1 MIIFLVIIILA
12 LIILAICLVLYV
24 LYKNLSKKVLE
35 KLGYKKFEFIAKY
48 DDTII
53 VKSRQ
58 TLEKY
63 DVIKYLKDDSNRL
76 GMAEIKLVNKKEQA
90 TKVKNFISSNQ
101 YKNKLFYY
109 NIEKKLKDEI
119 NNAENYRV
127 FVDYIT
133 RAGNHL
139 DNKTLIISLED
150 IKEYKEKP
158 YLLMSKSNY
167 NQYLKQQEKEK
178 LENKQK
184 CFIDRINNIIDLANA
199 KKDYLI
205 IKGSKKELDD
215 KIYELYDKVV
225 KYIFKVKKL
234 DSEEWTSLDK
244 IISGIESDV
253 NKIIDDNDKIL
264 KYYDSYDFKRIKETC
279 SSLMNSQKDF
289 NEYIDVKVKSL
300 VKLFGTKVI
309 RNETINKDE
318 YNYIRPY
325 KKDITPFTAEVSAA
339 VFGSAE
345 NNPLEYII
353 KYFYPNKS
361 SYKEQISNLYLL
373 IEELE
378 TLKDAKKIIEN
389 YKLEYK
395 QYLNNV
401 PKFVLDNDEAGFYS
415 RLGFAHIEDSDLEIE
430 YKFSY
435 TSDGGFAKREFT
447 FPMTEDNI
455 VELIK
460 TLENK
465 MTNTYFVKEQRVLM
479 THKLREQIKK
489 RDHYTCCICGNS
501 IQKEP
506 NLLLEIDHIIPVSKG
521 GKTTED
527 NLQTLCWKCNRSK
540 SNKLIV

>member
-1 MIIFLVIIILA
+1 MIILVICLILYA
-12 LIILAICLVLYV
+12 
-24 LYKNLSKKVLE
+24 LYKSLSRKVLE
-35 KLGYKKFEFIAKY
+35 ELGYKKFEFIAKY

-53 VKSRQ
+53 AKSRQ

-76 GMAEIKLVNKKEQA
+76 SMTEIKLKNKKERA
-90 TKVKNFISSNQ
+90 TKVKNFIANNQ

-109 NIEKKLKDEI
+109 NVEKKLKNEI
-119 NNAENYRV
+119 NNSKNYRV
-127 FVDYIT
+127 FVDYVT

-139 DNKTLIISLED
+139 DNKILIISLED
-150 IKEYKEKP
+150 IEKYKEKP
-158 YLLMSKSNY
+158 YLLMNKSDY
-167 NQYLKQQEKEK
+167 NQYFKQQEKEK

-184 CFIDRINNIIDLANA
+184 YFIDRINKIIDLANA

-205 IKGSKKELDD
+205 IKDSKKELDD
-215 KIYELYDKVV
+215 KIYDLYDKVV
-225 KYIFKVKKL
+225 KNISKVKKL
-234 DSEEWTSLDK
+234 ESEEWTSLDK

-264 KYYDSYDFKRIKETC
+264 KYYNSYDFKRIKETC

-289 NEYIDVKVKSL
+289 NEYIESKVKSL
-300 VKLFGTKVI
+300 VKLFGTKIV

-325 KKDITPFTAEVSAA
+325 KKDINPFTAEVSAT

-395 QYLNNV
+395 KYLNNV
-401 PKFVLDNDEAGFYS
+401 PKFVLDNDEVGFYS

-435 TSDGGFAKREFT
+435 TSDGGFAKRGFT

-455 VELIK
+455 IELIK
-460 TLENK
+460 ALENK
-465 MTNTYFVKEQRVLM
+465 MTNAYFVKEQRVLM
-479 THKLREQIKK
+479 TQKLREQIKK
-489 RDHYTCCICGNS
+489 RDHYTCCVCGNS
-501 IQKEP
+501 IEKEP

-540 SNKLIV
+540 SNKLMV

>member
-35 KLGYKKFEFIAKY
+35 ELGYKKFEFIAKY

-139 DNKTLIISLED
+139 DNKTLTISLED

>member
-12 LIILAICLVLYV
+12 LIILPICLVLYV

-35 KLGYKKFEFIAKY
+35 ELGYKKFEFIAKY

-325 KKDITPFTAEVSAA
+325 KKDITPFTAEVYAA

>member
-35 KLGYKKFEFIAKY
+35 ELGYKKFEFIAKY

>member
-35 KLGYKKFEFIAKY
+35 ELGYKKFEFIAKY

-58 TLEKY
+58 VLEKY

-76 GMAEIKLVNKKEQA
+76 GMAEIKLMNKKEQA
-90 TKVKNFISSNQ
+90 IKVNNFITSNQ

-119 NNAENYRV
+119 NNAKNYRV

-139 DNKTLIISLED
+139 DNKILIISLED

-158 YLLMSKSNY
+158 YLLMSKSDY
-167 NQYLKQQEKEK
+167 NQYFKQQEKEK

-184 CFIDRINNIIDLANA
+184 SFIDRINKIIDLANV

-205 IKGSKKELDD
+205 IKDSKKELDD
-215 KIYELYDKVV
+215 KIYDLYDKVV
-225 KYIFKVKKL
+225 KYISKVKKL
-234 DSEEWTSLDK
+234 DSEEWTSLDR

-289 NEYIDVKVKSL
+289 NEYIDVKVKNL

-345 NNPLEYII
+345 NNPLEYVI
-353 KYFYPNKS
+353 KYFYSNKS
-361 SYKEQISNLYLL
+361 YYKEQISNLYLL

-395 QYLNNV
+395 KYLNNV
-401 PKFVLDNDEAGFYS
+401 PKFVLDNDEVGFYS

-455 VELIK
+455 IALIK
-460 TLENK
+460 ALENK
-465 MTNTYFVKEQRVLM
+465 MTNAHFVKEQRVLM

-489 RDHYTCCICGNS
+489 RDHYTCCLCGNS

>member
-1 MIIFLVIIILA
+1 
-12 LIILAICLVLYV
+12 
-24 LYKNLSKKVLE
+24 
-35 KLGYKKFEFIAKY
+35 
-48 DDTII
+48 
-53 VKSRQ
+53 
-58 TLEKY
+58 
-63 DVIKYLKDDSNRL
+63 
-76 GMAEIKLVNKKEQA
+76 
-90 TKVKNFISSNQ
+90 
-101 YKNKLFYY
+101 
-109 NIEKKLKDEI
+109 
-119 NNAENYRV
+119 
-127 FVDYIT
+127 
-133 RAGNHL
+133 
-139 DNKTLIISLED
+139 
-150 IKEYKEKP
+150 
-158 YLLMSKSNY
+158 MSKSNY